1 MACAITAYK
10 KISILS
16 LITAVADN
24 PIKPYHIACPANKS
38 GKSASHFKL
47 MIRINCVRNANT
59 NVDES
64 SLKAAGI
71 IFRVGTTAKF
81 VRLTMVSPKLF
92 LNGAF
97 VACM

>member
-1 MACAITAYK
+1 
-10 KISILS
+10 
-16 LITAVADN
+16 
-24 PIKPYHIACPANKS
+24 
-38 GKSASHFKL
+38 

-64 SLKAAGI
+64 SLKAAGM

-81 VRLTMVSPKLF
+81 VRLTMVCPKLF